1 MELKQKIEIELKRMI
16 WIISTCIDKQ
26 WLHLKKGQAKKES
39 DHIKTQIKT
48 CEKTWWKSW
57 TQFWNSCNLLCTVV
71 FDIGKSQMTTICW
84 IQGLNFEQSQC
95 HSYSLLTAHLN
106 PLLSK

>member
-16 WIISTCIDKQ
+16 WIISTCIDSSTCIDKQ

-48 CEKTWWKSW
+48 CEKK
-57 TQFWNSCNLLCTVV
+57 NAENP
-71 FDIGKSQMTTICW
+71 GH
-84 IQGLNFEQSQC
+84 NFEIHAICYVQ
-95 HSYSLLTAHLN
+95 LFLI
-106 PLLSK
+106 